1 MRLGLVVWLGVAITL
16 SACGGAPP
24 TARSSPS
31 TSAHATSTPNA
42 SAVPSSSP
50 TSTPTGGPGGT
61 SLVHCDTAVPAGDNL
76 VLGAVSGDP
85 TVVVRDIQDPANAKN
100 LCRFDPAAMS
110 PQFVSATRVA
120 YETASNELIE
130 ADLASGSTTLVA
142 TFGGGLGSGQYS
154 VSPDGGSVT
163 YLDGNAWHLVTPA
176 GNKVL
181 TTLPAVPA
189 RGVNQDEDDIF
200 LRYSPDGQYIA
211 LVQTFHTGG
220 TGATAPVQVRKAGDG
235 SLVFS
240 TTGMTMG
247 VWASVPSRLFFRDS
261 GGTVHR
267 WDPSTGL
274 SAVLPLHW
282 IGPKSSPDGRW
293 IAYTFR
299 TSGGIGG
306 IGFFSVQ
313 GSSVSNTTP
322 PGRSGVR
329 FLTNDLVWYLGE
341 RACST
346 CFGGQPTPTGV
357 TYIYDIAGT
366 SEVVSRLSNVYDA
379 WPHVTAPGL

>member
-1 MRLGLVVWLGVAITL
+1 
-16 SACGGAPP
+16 
-24 TARSSPS
+24 
-31 TSAHATSTPNA
+31 
-42 SAVPSSSP
+42 
-50 TSTPTGGPGGT
+50 
-61 SLVHCDTAVPAGDNL
+61 VPAGDNL
-76 VLGAVSGDP
+76 VIGAVSGDP

-120 YETASNELIE
+120 YETASNQLIE
-130 ADLASGSTTLVA
+130 ADLVSGSTTLVA
-142 TFGGGLGSGQYS
+142 TFGGGLGSGKYS

-163 YLDGNAWHLVTPA
+163 YLDGNAWHLVTAA

-181 TTLPAVPA
+181 TTLPAVPS
-189 RGVNQDEDDIF
+189 RGVNADEDDIF

-220 TGATAPVQVRKAGDG
+220 TGATAPDQVRKAGDG
-235 SLVFS
+235 SLVYS

-247 VWASVPSRLFFRDS
+247 VWASVPNRLFFRDS

-299 TSGGIGG
+299 SSSGIGG
-306 IGFFSVQ
+306 VGFFSVQ
-313 GSSVSNTTP
+313 GNSVSNTTP

-329 FLTNDLVWYLGE
+329 FLTNDLVWYIGE
-341 RACST
+341 QACST
-346 CFGGQPTPTGV
+346 CFGGLPAPTGV

-379 WPHVTAPGL
+379 WPHVTAAGL